1 MGDFVA
7 LASLSGSQCGYKV
20 SQRCDY
26 YYVNIIILFSVR
38 RRLVAL
44 SRLCSPRRKAWYAP
58 GDLDVE
64 AIKNRWRL
72 IRLRGLI
79 KQRVTSDAI
88 LRELRKLRPL
98 ESFVSTICSDL
109 ERWKTRMP
117 TCPLSSTAMPSISLW
132 ASNVSQSCSTYYVV
146 SSIASGRNTC
156 V

>member
-38 RRLVAL
+38 PRLVAL

-72 IRLRGLI
+72 IRLRGLM

-88 LRELRKLRPL
+88 LRELQKLRPL

-109 ERWKTRMP
+109 ERWKMP
-117 TCPLSSTAMPSISLW
+117 TCLLSSSAMPSISLQVW
-132 ASNVSQSCSTYYVV
+132 A
-146 SSIASGRNTC
+146 C
-156 V
+156 VAEL